1 MIAKDRLQFL
11 DSLRGL
17 AAVYVVLFH
26 VQSMPAPTLT
36 VAGWLLPVLQLGA
49 TGVAL
54 FFVISAFSLCYT
66 QPRHRASGRPLLSFY
81 LHRFLRIAPLFYLLL
96 AFSIFRDGRGSHAGH
111 PWAEIVANATFTFNL
126 FPGWEQGIV
135 WASWAVGVEML
146 FYAIFPLLYLL
157 VDNGRRAWT
166 LLLVLLG
173 LAALAGTG
181 ALGARAEASLGG
193 YGWLTHA
200 PVFAM
205 GLVAFH
211 AYNALSQLSPA
222 RARWWGKAL
231 NMAGALLL
239 LLVVAGIAAGWS
251 GAGPWQLAGLG
262 YLAVLLG
269 CSQCPPRLLV
279 NRATAWLGTVSYSLY
294 LGHPIVIAV
303 LGPVLHRLLAAV
315 GDGTTGYLLCAALVL
330 AVAMPLAAL
339 GHRCIEAPM
348 IRLGKRVMASLSVS
362 RAGPSPRQAEG
373 GPR

>member
-17 AAVYVVLFH
+17 AAVYVVLYH
-26 VQSMPAPTLT
+26 VQSMPTPTLS

-111 PWAEIVANATFTFNL
+111 PWAEIIANATFTFNL
-126 FPGWEQGIV
+126 FPGWDQGIV

-146 FYAIFPLLYLL
+146 FYAIFPVLYLW
-157 VDNGRRAWT
+157 VNDGRRAWMF
-166 LLLVLLG
+166 LLALLG

-181 ALGARAEASLGG
+181 SLGARMEASLGS

-205 GLVAFH
+205 GLVAYH
-211 AYNALSQLSPA
+211 AYNALSRLPSAQA
-222 RARWWGKAL
+222 RGWGMVL
-231 NMAGALLL
+231 NIAGGLVL
-239 LLVVAGIAAGWS
+239 LLVMTGIVGGWS
-251 GAGPWQLAGLG
+251 GASQWQLAGLG
-262 YLAVLLG
+262 YLALLVG
-269 CSQCPPRLLV
+269 CSQCPPRWLI

-294 LGHPIVIAV
+294 LGHPIVIAL
-303 LGPVLHRLLAAV
+303 LGPVFGRLLAV
-315 GDGTTGYLLCAALVL
+315 TGGGTTGYLLCAALVL
-330 AVAMPLAAL
+330 AVALPLAAL

-348 IRLGKRVMASLSVS
+348 IRLGKRVMASLSAS
-362 RAGPSPRQAEG
+362 GAGASSRQAEG